1 MSLNEIKTTAA
12 DLAKRGYES
21 GELSLENESITN
33 SAAEWYLII
42 QLANIYYNVFAGIYT
57 KEQAKAAQRDRIE
70 FVRDNQHIFT

>member
-12 DLAKRGYES
+12 DLARRGHES
-21 GELSLENESITN
+21 GDFRLTNENITG
-33 SAAEWYLII
+33 SAAEWYLIV

-57 KEQAKAAQRDRIE
+57 KEQAKAAQRERIE

>member
-21 GELSLENESITN
+21 GNFSLENKNITN
-33 SAAEWYLII
+33 SAGEWYLIV
-42 QLANIYYNVFAGIYT
+42 QLANIYYNVFVGIYT